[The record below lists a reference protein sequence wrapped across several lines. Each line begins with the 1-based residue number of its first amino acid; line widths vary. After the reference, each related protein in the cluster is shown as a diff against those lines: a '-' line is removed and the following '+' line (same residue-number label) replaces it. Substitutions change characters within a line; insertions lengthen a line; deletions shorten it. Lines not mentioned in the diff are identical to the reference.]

1 MNVIENLKMSMF
13 RVMYGLPRITWSQSI
28 TCRRRAKRERGGP
41 SPLPTSLDVVL
52 KARMAV

>member
-52 KARMAV
+52 KAGMAV